1 MFHLSPVQKG
11 PARKN
16 LTNILKKSFQYRHP
30 DKISDQIRMV
40 LIWKI
45 NHLIYGEFH
54 FQEKNCETIKIMQLY
69 EFQEKMKY

>member
-11 PARKN
+11 PTRKN

-40 LIWKI
+40 LI
-45 NHLIYGEFH
+45 
-54 FQEKNCETIKIMQLY
+54 
-69 EFQEKMKY
+69 